1 MVNILDNKVFI
12 FDLDG
17 VIIDSEKTHFICYKE
32 AISTYTDM
40 KLDWNTYCEIHHS
53 INKTFKEL
61 FPNDYNDIYALKNEL
76 YKQSIKDISLIS
88 GFYDFFKLL
97 IKHGKQI
104 CIVTDAPKEIFD
116 LITSK
121 YPFILK
127 SNVIVTRNDT
137 KFRKPNSECY
147 LQVVKRY
154 INTYELNEIIA
165 FEDSY
170 KGWTAATNVIYNC
183 ILVNTPD
190 YFYYNESEKIVIYVT
205 NQKLYSTKN
214 NESVQGLCFGNQIY
228 LRSNIVH
235 DRESSIEL
243 IKSNA
248 IHEVAHSFG
257 VSHCRNTCIMN
268 SESFEFWNK
277 VKDEPIFC
285 DDCKSKLPSR
295 F

>member
-1 MVNILDNKVFI
+1 MKYLIILSSIVFCLYFVFFQNNVKVEEIYDTDSAKIEIVGLNNFSEEDLKI
-12 FDLDG
+12 VKSTIIKFYGFD
-17 VIIDSEKTHFICYKE
+17 C
-32 AISTYTDM
+32 
-40 KLDWNTYCEIHHS
+40 
-53 INKTFKEL
+53 
-61 FPNDYNDIYALKNEL
+61 
-76 YKQSIKDISLIS
+76 LIS
-88 GFYDFFKLL
+88 IPENVNLSSCEDAQLST
-97 IKHGKQI
+97 GK
-104 CIVTDAPKEIFD
+104 
-116 LITSK
+116 
-121 YPFILK
+121 
-127 SNVIVTRNDT
+127 
-137 KFRKPNSECY
+137 NSH
-147 LQVVKRY
+147 
-154 INTYELNEIIA
+154 
-165 FEDSY
+165 
-170 KGWTAATNVIYNC
+170 
-183 ILVNTPD
+183 
-190 YFYYNESEKIVIYVT
+190 FYYDESEKIVIYVT

>member
-1 MVNILDNKVFI
+1 MKYLIILSSIVFCLYFVFFQNNVKFEEIYDTDPAKIEIVGLNNFSEEDLKIVKSTIINFYGFDCVISNPENVNLSSCEDAQ
-12 FDLDG
+12 L
-17 VIIDSEKTHFICYKE
+17 
-32 AISTYTDM
+32 STG
-40 KLDWNTYCEIHHS
+40 
-53 INKTFKEL
+53 
-61 FPNDYNDIYALKNEL
+61 KN
-76 YKQSIKDISLIS
+76 
-88 GFYDFFKLL
+88 
-97 IKHGKQI
+97 
-104 CIVTDAPKEIFD
+104 
-116 LITSK
+116 
-121 YPFILK
+121 
-127 SNVIVTRNDT
+127 
-137 KFRKPNSECY
+137 
-147 LQVVKRY
+147 
-154 INTYELNEIIA
+154 
-165 FEDSY
+165 
-170 KGWTAATNVIYNC
+170 
-183 ILVNTPD
+183 D
-190 YFYYNESEKIVIYVT
+190 YFYYDESEKIVIYVT

>member
-1 MVNILDNKVFI
+1 MTSNIYLLEVFLYICINKSTMKNLIILSSIVFCLYFVFFQKSVNVEKIYDSNSTKIEIVGLNNFSEE
-12 FDLDG
+12 DLDIVKSTIVKFYG
-17 VIIDSEKTHFICYKE
+17 FDCVISSPENVDL
-32 AISTYTDM
+32 ST
-40 KLDWNTYCEIHHS
+40 CEDAQLS
-53 INKTFKEL
+53 TG
-61 FPNDYNDIYALKNEL
+61 KN
-76 YKQSIKDISLIS
+76 
-88 GFYDFFKLL
+88 
-97 IKHGKQI
+97 
-104 CIVTDAPKEIFD
+104 
-116 LITSK
+116 
-121 YPFILK
+121 
-127 SNVIVTRNDT
+127 
-137 KFRKPNSECY
+137 
-147 LQVVKRY
+147 
-154 INTYELNEIIA
+154 
-165 FEDSY
+165 
-170 KGWTAATNVIYNC
+170 
-183 ILVNTPD
+183 D
-190 YFYYNESEKIVIYVT
+190 YFYYDESEKIIIYVT